1 MRAHR
6 WAAWTALRER
16 AQVQALARDL
26 SLADRPSPARR
37 PPIARPG
44 AARDGLRDRPEASPV
59 SPSEIPPE
67 IPLGL
72 PTRRTG
78 LNALLA
84 ATAAR
89 HPARPALIDRGDK
102 PGWCG
107 RPAMTWSYGAAAEI
121 VARLARGI
129 RRWRLPS
136 GSRVGLWFAGGSE
149 GLVAHLAVEAAGH
162 VPCPM
167 PAAWDEAQMLAAVE
181 AAGIGAVLTQ
191 GRLGERRPA
200 ETLCRVALQVFS
212 LRYLAAFGPDV
223 PDGVINLD
231 AMALERGGP
240 DLPAGEGGGGLIS
253 FAGRDPTRPVHRPGE
268 ALLAA
273 VAAHLVAARIGPGER
288 LLTLLPP
295 DDLRGLVTGLG
306 AALVSGASL
315 ESLPVFDRAALDA
328 ILAEHPERPLH
339 LVAPAFLEGAIRDRI
354 GAHDRPALVL
364 AHRAPARLTGRRLTP
379 GEGARTVDALALD
392 EDAVVSR
399 ARGADDIALALADPE
414 AARFPAGLIELGRDG
429 EGGLALRGQACRAAP
444 LGERAGPP
452 EAGAWRPAPW
462 RATLFAGT
470 ATALEPCPVTPARL
484 APPGP

>member
-1 MRAHR
+1 M
-6 WAAWTALRER
+6 
-16 AQVQALARDL
+16 QALARDL
-26 SLADRPSPARR
+26 AKERAEDGAGEGAAGLAGARPPQARR
-37 PPIARPG
+37 PAAAPAATPPG
-44 AARDGLRDRPEASPV
+44 
-59 SPSEIPPE
+59 
-67 IPLGL
+67 LGL
-72 PTRRTG
+72 PARRTG
-78 LNALLA
+78 LGALLA

-89 HPARPALIDRGDK
+89 HPTRPALIDRGDK

-129 RRWRLPS
+129 RRWRLPP

-167 PAAWDEAQMLAAVE
+167 PAAWDEAQILAAVE

-191 GRLGERRPA
+191 GRLGARRPA

-231 AMALERGGP
+231 AMALERGAP
-240 DLPAGEGGGGLIS
+240 DPAVGEGAGGLIS
-253 FAGRDPTRPVHRPGE
+253 FAGRDPARPVHRPGD

-306 AALVSGASL
+306 AALVAGASL
-315 ESLPVFDRAALDA
+315 ETLPVFDGAALDA
-328 ILAEHPERPLH
+328 SLADQPGRPLH
-339 LVAPAFLEGAIRDRI
+339 LVAPAFLEGPLRDRI
-354 GAHDRPALVL
+354 RARFRDGSHERIEEGIQHEGPGGTGPTLVL

-379 GEGARTVDALALD
+379 GAGTARIVDTLALD
-392 EDAVVSR
+392 EDAVISR
-399 ARGADDIALALADPE
+399 ARGADDIALALADP
-414 AARFPAGLIELGRDG
+414 ASARFPAGLIELSRNG
-429 EGGLALRGQACRAAP
+429 EGGLSLRGPACRAAS
-444 LGERAGPP
+444 LGDGAGLP
-452 EAGAWRPAPW
+452 EPGAWRPAPY
-462 RATLFAGT
+462 RTALFAGT
-470 ATALEPCPVTPARL
+470 ATALEPCPLAR
-484 APPGP
+484 

>member
-1 MRAHR
+1 M
-6 WAAWTALRER
+6 
-16 AQVQALARDL
+16 QALARDL
-26 SLADRPSPARR
+26 AEDMGGTAPLPARR
-37 PPIARPG
+37 PVIAPVPD
-44 AARDGLRDRPEASPV
+44 AAP
-59 SPSEIPPE
+59 PS
-67 IPLGL
+67 LGL

-89 HPARPALIDRGDK
+89 HPGRPALIDRGDK

-129 RRWRLPS
+129 RRWRLPP
-136 GSRVGLWFAGGSE
+136 GSRVGLWFPGGSE

-167 PAAWDEAQMLAAVE
+167 PAAWDEAQLLAAVE

-191 GRLGERRPA
+191 GRLGARRPA

-231 AMALERGGP
+231 ALALERGGT
-240 DLPAGEGGGGLIS
+240 DTGVAGEGGGGLIS
-253 FAGRDPTRPVHRPGE
+253 FAGRDPARPVHRPGD

-315 ESLPVFDRAALDA
+315 EMLPVFDDAALDA
-328 ILAEHPERPLH
+328 ALADPSGRPLH
-339 LVAPAFLEGAIRDRI
+339 LVAPAFLEGALRDRI
-354 GAHDRPALVL
+354 RERFPEGPALVL

-379 GEGARTVDALALD
+379 GEGAARTVDALALD

-414 AARFPAGLIELGRDG
+414 AARFPAGLIELCRDG
-429 EGGLALRGQACRAAP
+429 EGGLGLRGQACRAAP
-444 LGERAGPP
+444 LGTGLP
-452 EAGAWRPAPW
+452 EPGAWRAAPY
-462 RATLFAGT
+462 RAALFAGT
-470 ATALEPCPVTPARL
+470 ATALIAQGG
-484 APPGP
+484 AKS